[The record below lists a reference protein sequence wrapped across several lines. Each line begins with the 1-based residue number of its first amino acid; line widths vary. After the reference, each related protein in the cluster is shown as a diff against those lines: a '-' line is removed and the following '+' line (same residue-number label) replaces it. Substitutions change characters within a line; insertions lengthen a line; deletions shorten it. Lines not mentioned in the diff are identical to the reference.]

1 MNNLCLTGNLGNDC
15 RVNQVSGT
23 TVCNFSVA
31 MKAGFGDK
39 AQTIWVD
46 CALWGKQAETRLPE
60 FLKKGQQVAV
70 TGELSTREHEG
81 KTYLQVRCNS
91 VDLVG
96 AKQEGGSGSNAH
108 PAAQNNQPAHNA
120 PAQNDGFDEDQIPFN

>member
-1 MNNLCLTGNLGNDC
+1 MNLLALTGNLGSDC
-15 RVNQVSGT
+15 RINQVSGT

-31 MKAGFGDK
+31 MKSGFGDR

-46 CALWGKQAETRLPE
+46 CALWGKAAEGKLPDY
-60 FLKKGQQVAV
+60 LKKGQQVAV

-91 VDLVG
+91 VDLCG
-96 AKQEGGSGSNAH
+96 GKQDGGSAAQAPQQSQRASAQNSNADDDID
-108 PAAQNNQPAHNA
+108 Q
-120 PAQNDGFDEDQIPFN
+120 QIPF

>member
-1 MNNLCLTGNLGNDC
+1 MNVLSLTGNLGNDC

-46 CALWGKQAETRLPE
+46 CALWGKQAESRLPE

-96 AKQEGGSGSNAH
+96 GKQEGSGNAQ
-108 PAAQNNQPAHNA
+108 PAAQNNQPAQQQQSSPN
-120 PAQNDGFDEDQIPFN
+120 NNFDGEDQIPF